1 MPARQSLTARTQ
13 HSPQATCGGNVQ
25 QAGTGTTILSG
36 ANNDHDTGTTT
47 VAGVDAEGAV
57 SAMVYEV

>member
-1 MPARQSLTARTQ
+1 
-13 HSPQATCGGNVQ
+13 VQ